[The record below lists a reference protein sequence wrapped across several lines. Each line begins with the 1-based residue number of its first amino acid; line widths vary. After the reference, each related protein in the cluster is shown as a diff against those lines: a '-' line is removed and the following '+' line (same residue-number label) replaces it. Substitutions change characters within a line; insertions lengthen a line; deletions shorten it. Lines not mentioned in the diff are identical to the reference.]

1 MNSTRIKS
9 SKKPKYGQKILSEI
23 DINNKDYDT
32 MTRIRT
38 NVRTNICTI
47 KQTFKPGL
55 GEGPP
60 VGMVGAVGS
69 MVEIVRDV

>member
-1 MNSTRIKS
+1 M
-9 SKKPKYGQKILSEI
+9 SKI
-23 DINNKDYDT
+23 DINNKEYDT

-38 NVRTNICTI
+38 TVRTNICAI
-47 KQTFKPGL
+47 EQTFQPGL

-60 VGMVGAVGS
+60 GERVRAVGS